1 MPEPDQLWQ
10 LMSTLAVLAA
20 SVGYPPVQAGA
31 FWTMVAFYG
40 VISVLFDDE
49 TPRGIPGIEEIYAL
63 RPEFRDNKN

>member
-1 MPEPDQLWQ
+1 MIT
-10 LMSTLAVLAA
+10 TLGLLTA

-31 FWTMVAFYG
+31 FWILVAFYG

>member
-1 MPEPDQLWQ
+1 MPEPEQLWQ
-10 LMSTLAVLAA
+10 LMSTLAVLVA

>member
-1 MPEPDQLWQ
+1 MPEADQLWQ
-10 LMSTLAVLAA
+10 MITTWALLTA

-31 FWTMVAFYG
+31 FWILVAFYG
-40 VISVLFDDE
+40 VISVFFDDE